1 MMIVVLAATVLFGIE
16 FVSLYELKKEAK
28 ALRCQAAPVLI
39 EDTYRY
45 NFVEAD
51 YERVEAAIIRFAE
64 EVACNNMRAS

>member
-1 MMIVVLAATVLFGIE
+1 MILVFFAATVLFGIE
-16 FVSLYELKKEAK
+16 FVSLYELKKEAN
-28 ALRCQAAPVLI
+28 ALRQQAPVLI